1 MSSSNKPAL
10 QVENLCVSFIENDGT
25 FEVLDDIS
33 FSIEPYSFVSM
44 IGPSGGGKS
53 TLLRALSGLKTPS
66 SGKILIGSSDPSKKK
81 PKVGMVFQKA
91 NLMPWRTVLQNIM
104 LPLEL
109 EGLSKKEN
117 LELSRKMITIV
128 GLEGFENSYP
138 HDLSGGMAQRVAIA
152 RSLVHDP
159 DILLL
164 DEPFGHLDALTR
176 EKMGNELLRIWH
188 AAKKTVLMVTHS
200 ITEAVY
206 LSDRVLV
213 LTSRPARISMD
224 ISIDL
229 ERPRNEDM
237 RYTSHYSSILHR
249 LRRQL
254 DMSSD

>member
-1 MSSSNKPAL
+1 MTSSNKPGL

-25 FEVLDDIS
+25 LEVLDDIT

-53 TLLRALSGLKTPS
+53 TLLKALSGLKTPS
-66 SGKILIGSSDPSKKK
+66 SGKVLISSSNPEKKE
-81 PKVGMVFQKA
+81 PKVGMVFQQS

-109 EGLSKKEN
+109 EGISKKDN
-117 LELSRKMITIV
+117 LELSQKMIAIV

-164 DEPFGHLDALTR
+164 DEPFGLLDALTR
-176 EKMGNELLRIWH
+176 EKMGGELLRIWH
-188 AAKKTVLMVTHS
+188 ATKKTVLMVTHS

-213 LTSRPARISMD
+213 LTSRPARISLD
-224 ISIDL
+224 LPIDL
-229 ERPRNEDM
+229 ERPRNEEM
-237 RYTSHYSSILHR
+237 RYTPHYSSLLQR
-249 LRRQL
+249 LRQQL
-254 DMSSD
+254 DMNSD

>member
-10 QVENLCVSFIENDGT
+10 LVENLCVSFLENDGT

-33 FSIEPYSFVSM
+33 FSIEPFSFVSI

-53 TLLRALSGLKTPS
+53 TLLKALSGLKTPS
-66 SGKILIGSSDPSKKK
+66 SGKVLISSNDPNKKNT
-81 PKVGMVFQKA
+81 KVGMVFQKS
-91 NLMPWRTVLQNIM
+91 NLMPWRTALQNIM

-109 EGLSKKEN
+109 EGVSKKEN
-117 LELSRKMITIV
+117 LDLSRKMIAIV

-138 HDLSGGMAQRVAIA
+138 HDLSGGMAQRVSIA

-176 EKMGNELLRIWH
+176 EKMGDELLRIWH
-188 AAKKTVLMVTHS
+188 ATRKTVLMVTHS

-213 LTSRPARISMD
+213 LTSRPARISLD
-224 ISIDL
+224 IAIDL
-229 ERPRNEDM
+229 ERPRREEM
-237 RYTSHYSSILHR
+237 RYSSKYASFLHR
-249 LRRQL
+249 LRQQL
-254 DMSSD
+254 NLICD